1 MKYILLILFV
11 STSLSQSKYPVDT
24 IIQST
29 KINILKKIGLLPISM
44 WQRISYNSNY
54 FNCQF
59 YPSCSNYCANAIKQY
74 GMLRGMIM
82 GSERITRCNPF
93 AIYYHMELNRPF
105 YEEDGRLIDFIN
117 QNQNIETKKSPAFA
131 SILSIFPGAGRAYAG
146 RKLDGIMGLWTVYLT
161 ASSAIYAHKNKNRIL
176 GPLLVGFAGIT
187 YFGEIYGAWRAAKY
201 YQKLENNNI

>member
-11 STSLSQSKYPVDT
+11 STLLSQSKYPVDT
-24 IIQST
+24 LVQST

-74 GMLRGMIM
+74 GILKGMVI

-93 AIYYHMELNRPF
+93 AIYYHMELDRPF
-105 YEEDGRLIDFIN
+105 YEEDGRLIDFIS
-117 QNQNIETKKSPAFA
+117 QNQNIETKKSPTFA

-146 RKLDGIMGLWTVYLT
+146 RNLDGIMGLWTVYLT
-161 ASSAIYAHKNKNRIL
+161 SSSAVYAIKNKNHIL
-176 GPLLVGFAGIT
+176 GSLLIGFAGIT
-187 YFGEIYGAWRAAKY
+187 YFGEIYCAWRAAKY
-201 YQKLENNNI
+201 YQKIENNNI

>member
-59 YPSCSNYCANAIKQY
+59 YPSCSNYCASAIKQY
-74 GMLRGMIM
+74 GMLKGMVM

-93 AIYYHMELNRPF
+93 AIYYHMELDRPF
-105 YEEDGRLIDFIN
+105 YEKDGRLIDFISQSFMKN
-117 QNQNIETKKSPAFA
+117 NLNKAKNI
-131 SILSIFPGAGRAYAG
+131 
-146 RKLDGIMGLWTVYLT
+146 
-161 ASSAIYAHKNKNRIL
+161 
-176 GPLLVGFAGIT
+176 
-187 YFGEIYGAWRAAKY
+187 
-201 YQKLENNNI
+201 

>member
-11 STSLSQSKYPVDT
+11 STLLSQSKYPVDT
-24 IIQST
+24 LVQST

-74 GMLRGMIM
+74 GIVKGMVI

-93 AIYYHMELNRPF
+93 AIYYHMELGRPF
-105 YEEDGRLIDFIN
+105 YEEDGRLIDFIS
-117 QNQNIETKKSPAFA
+117 QNQNIETKKSPTFA
-131 SILSIFPGAGRAYAG
+131 SILSIFPGTGRAYAG
-146 RKLDGIMGLWTVYLT
+146 RKLDGMMGLWTVYLT
-161 ASSAIYAHKNKNRIL
+161 ASSAIYAHKNENLIL
-176 GPLLVGFAGIT
+176 TPFLVGFAGIT

-201 YQKLENNNI
+201 YQKIENNNI

>member
-1 MKYILLILFV
+1 
-11 STSLSQSKYPVDT
+11 
-24 IIQST
+24 
-29 KINILKKIGLLPISM
+29 M

-74 GMLRGMIM
+74 GIVKGMII

-93 AIYYHMELNRPF
+93 AIYYHMELDRPF
-105 YEEDGRLIDFIN
+105 YEEDGRLIDFIS
-117 QNQNIETKKSPAFA
+117 QNQNIETKKSPTFA

-161 ASSAIYAHKNKNRIL
+161 ASSAIYAHKNKNLIL
-176 GPLLVGFAGIT
+176 GPFLVGFACIT

-201 YQKLENNNI
+201 YQKIENNNI

>member
-24 IIQST
+24 LVQST

-59 YPSCSNYCANAIKQY
+59 YPSCSNYCANAIKQHGIVK
-74 GMLRGMIM
+74 GMVI

-93 AIYYHMELNRPF
+93 AIYYHMELGLPF
-105 YEEDGRLIDFIN
+105 YEQDGRLIDFISH
-117 QNQNIETKKSPAFA
+117 NQNIETKKSPTFA

-161 ASSAIYAHKNKNRIL
+161 TSSAIYAHKNKNSIL
-176 GPLLVGFAGIT
+176 GSFLVGFAAIT
-187 YFGEIYGAWRAAKY
+187 YFGEIYGAWRTAKY
-201 YQKLENNNI
+201 YQKIENNNI